1 MVTPVDTILVKV
13 EADLKDVN
21 RKLKQLETNT
31 AKTTKSIE
39 RGFGAIGRSLKG
51 FAIAYATLIATR
63 GVVATAKF
71 GSSVEELEAKASAVF
86 KGFLPTVVAELNDF
100 GEAAGRS
107 NHMLLEMAT
116 SVQDLLVP
124 LGFARGDAA
133 RLSVDLTKL
142 ASDVASFNNMADT
155 DVLNNFRSGLVGNH
169 EVLYRFGV
177 VINEAMLK
185 TELFNM
191 GISKSINEVTAAEKA
206 QARLNLILAGTVDA
220 QGDAIKTARSLAN
233 ESKGLKREFDLLF
246 EAVSKNA
253 QPAFLKIV
261 RSLRNTLK
269 YLRTEATI
277 DLLEFK
283 KTLTRALSFN
293 AGIENMDKATAQID
307 KRIET
312 IKNKVK
318 KQNELLAL
326 EGGETVPQPDPLSQ
340 KRNELVR
347 DQANEIFLLQEKL
360 GGASEAEIRFTEAN
374 IALGRQFG
382 DTTQN
387 IYTQTEALTI
397 LEQKLQDQE
406 NTQQSILSSL
416 EGLSA
421 GFSETLAESLL
432 SGKLALD
439 DFKDVARSF
448 VSTIIKEFIRLQI
461 VNKLINNIFNLQG
474 SNALPEGNF
483 FSRGAT
489 GGTVQRG
496 VPTLVGERGPE
507 IIIPQTASTL
517 VNSNNTRSAL
527 GSGGGIVVNQNIN
540 VSTGV
545 SQTVRAELVNF
556 LPVIQS
562 QTMSAIAQAKSKGG
576 RLAEAL

>member
-13 EADLKDVN
+13 EADLKDIN
-21 RKLKQLETNT
+21 RKLQQLEKNT
-31 AKTTKSIE
+31 AKTTKSVE
-39 RGFGAIGRSLKG
+39 KGFGKIGRSLKG
-51 FAIAYATLIATR
+51 FAAAYATLLATR
-63 GVVATAKF
+63 GVLATAKF
-71 GSSVEELEAKASAVF
+71 GSSVEEMEAKASAVF
-86 KGFLPTVVAELNDF
+86 KRFLPTVRTELDDF
-100 GEAAGRS
+100 GAAVGRS
-107 NHMLLEMAT
+107 TIDLLEMAT

-177 VINEAMLK
+177 VINEASLK
-185 TELFNM
+185 AELFRM
-191 GISKSINEVTAAEKA
+191 GISKSMDEVTAAEKA
-206 QARLNLILAGTVDA
+206 QARLNLILAGTTDA
-220 QGDAIKTARSLAN
+220 QGDALRTARSLAN
-233 ESKGLKREFDLLF
+233 ETKGMFREFDRLWLLISR
-246 EAVSKNA
+246 ALA
-253 QPAFLKIV
+253 PAFLLIV
-261 RSLRNTLK
+261 RAIRFVTKAIVEDAIPAVRKFGL
-269 YLRTEATI
+269 TI
-277 DLLEFK
+277 IESINFGGVFDKAIEDHK
-283 KTLTRALSFN
+283 RLTNSIKNQIKSFN
-293 AGIENMDKATAQID
+293 RED
-307 KRIET
+307 
-312 IKNKVK
+312 
-318 KQNELLAL
+318 LAL
-326 EGGETVPQPDPLSQ
+326 QGGELIAQQDPLAL
-340 KRNELVR
+340 KRAELIR
-347 DQANEIFLLQEKL
+347 DQANEIFLLQERL
-360 GGASEAEIRFTEAN
+360 GGATEADIRFTEAN

-382 DTTQN
+382 VTNTN
-387 IYTQTEALTI
+387 ILAQAETLTI
-397 LEQKLQDQE
+397 LEQKLKDQE

-432 SGKLALD
+432 SGKLALE

-448 VSTIIKEFIRLQI
+448 VNTIIKEFIRLQI
-461 VNKLINNIFNLQG
+461 VNKLINNIFGLEG

-507 IIIPQTASTL
+507 IIIPQTASSL

-527 GSGGGIVVNQNIN
+527 GSGGSIVVNQNIN

>member
-1 MVTPVDTILVKV
+1 
-13 EADLKDVN
+13 
-21 RKLKQLETNT
+21 
-31 AKTTKSIE
+31 
-39 RGFGAIGRSLKG
+39 
-51 FAIAYATLIATR
+51 
-63 GVVATAKF
+63 
-71 GSSVEELEAKASAVF
+71 
-86 KGFLPTVVAELNDF
+86 
-100 GEAAGRS
+100 
-107 NHMLLEMAT
+107 AT

-177 VINEAMLK
+177 VINEASLK
-185 TELFNM
+185 AELFRM
-191 GISKSINEVTAAEKA
+191 GISKSMDEVTAAEKA
-206 QARLNLILAGTVDA
+206 QARLNLIIAGTTDA
-220 QGDAIKTARSLAN
+220 QGDALRTARSLAN
-233 ESKGLKREFDLLF
+233 ETKGMFREFDRLWLLISR
-246 EAVSKNA
+246 ALA
-253 QPAFLKIV
+253 PAFLLIV
-261 RSLRNTLK
+261 RAIRFVTKAIVEDAIPAVRKFGL
-269 YLRTEATI
+269 TI
-277 DLLEFK
+277 IESINFGGVFDKAIEDHK
-283 KTLTRALSFN
+283 RLTNSIKNQIKSFN
-293 AGIENMDKATAQID
+293 RED
-307 KRIET
+307 
-312 IKNKVK
+312 
-318 KQNELLAL
+318 LAL
-326 EGGETVPQPDPLSQ
+326 QGGELIAQQDPLAL
-340 KRNELVR
+340 KRAELIR
-347 DQANEIFLLQEKL
+347 DQANEIFLLQERL
-360 GGASEAEIRFTEAN
+360 GGATEADIRFTEAN

-382 DTTQN
+382 VTNTN
-387 IYTQTEALTI
+387 ILAQAETLTI
-397 LEQKLQDQE
+397 LEQKLKDQE

-432 SGKLALD
+432 SGKLALE

-448 VSTIIKEFIRLQI
+448 VNTIIKEFIRLQI
-461 VNKLINNIFNLQG
+461 VNKLINNIFGLEG

-507 IIIPQTASTL
+507 IIIPQTASSL

-527 GSGGGIVVNQNIN
+527 GSGGSIVVNQNIN

>member
-13 EADLKDVN
+13 EADLKDIN
-21 RKLKQLETNT
+21 RKLQQLEKNT
-31 AKTTKSIE
+31 AKTTKSVE
-39 RGFGAIGRSLKG
+39 KGFGKIGRSLKG
-51 FAIAYATLIATR
+51 FAAAYATLLATR
-63 GVVATAKF
+63 GVLATAKF
-71 GSSVEELEAKASAVF
+71 GSSVEEMEAKASAVF
-86 KGFLPTVVAELNDF
+86 KRFLPTVRTELDDF
-100 GEAAGRS
+100 GAAVGRS
-107 NHMLLEMAT
+107 TIDLLEMAT

-177 VINEAMLK
+177 VINEASLK
-185 TELFNM
+185 AELFRM
-191 GISKSINEVTAAEKA
+191 GISKSMDEVTAAEKA
-206 QARLNLILAGTVDA
+206 QARLNLIIAGTTDA
-220 QGDAIKTARSLAN
+220 QGDALRTARSLAN
-233 ESKGLKREFDLLF
+233 ETKGMFREFDRLWLLISR
-246 EAVSKNA
+246 ALA
-253 QPAFLKIV
+253 PAFLLIV
-261 RSLRNTLK
+261 RAIRFVTKAIVEDAIPAVRKFGL
-269 YLRTEATI
+269 TI
-277 DLLEFK
+277 IESINFGGVFDKAIEDHK
-283 KTLTRALSFN
+283 RLTNSIKNQIKSFN
-293 AGIENMDKATAQID
+293 RED
-307 KRIET
+307 
-312 IKNKVK
+312 
-318 KQNELLAL
+318 LAL
-326 EGGETVPQPDPLSQ
+326 QGGELIAQQDPLAL
-340 KRNELVR
+340 KRAELIR
-347 DQANEIFLLQEKL
+347 DQANEIFLLQERL
-360 GGASEAEIRFTEAN
+360 GGATEADIRFTEAN

-382 DTTQN
+382 VTNTN
-387 IYTQTEALTI
+387 ILAQAETLTI
-397 LEQKLQDQE
+397 LEQKLKDQE

-432 SGKLALD
+432 SGKLALE

-448 VSTIIKEFIRLQI
+448 VNTIIKEFIRLQI
-461 VNKLINNIFNLQG
+461 VNKLINNIFGLEG

-507 IIIPQTASTL
+507 IIIPQTASSL

-527 GSGGGIVVNQNIN
+527 GSGGSIVVNQNIN